1 MLRAAIVASLLVAT
15 GAGCQTFIGVEDAE
29 AHLPRLDG
37 TYLMAIHRTRSVG
50 TPPVQDIIRT
60 RCTARLDLET
70 RMLDLDFEILGF
82 NSDTSVAE
90 GSISDLEFPV
100 DATSATFEFN
110 LSILPSEVDAPA
122 PTGADLAIHVPA
134 MILRAEAEY
143 SFCAEPATT
152 VLGMPTLGTVLIQ
165 TGKALPTGASV
176 DSNCDEEP

>member
-37 TYLMAIHRTRSVG
+37 TYLMAIHRTRSG
-50 TPPVQDIIRT
+50 GGQQDIIRT
-60 RCTARLDLET
+60 RCTASLDTET

-82 NSDTSVAE
+82 NSDTTVAE

-100 DATSATFEFN
+100 DATTATFEFN

-134 MILRAEAEY
+134 MVLRAEAEY
-143 SFCAEPATT
+143 SFCAEPATAIA
-152 VLGMPTLGTVLIQ
+152 GMPTLGTVLIQ
-165 TGKALPTGASV
+165 TGKQLPTGASV
-176 DSNCDEEP
+176 DSNCDEQL